1 MKYLKLF
8 ETFIP
13 DINDDSAMMALEEI
27 KKLRTEETPLS
38 NKDGVIENNN
48 NTIIIGNVK
57 LRISTLDGYLLI
69 DSLIS
74 KVKFKGYAG
83 AVMQKICTI
92 ADKYSAYILLTTSP
106 IGKDGL
112 TYNQLI
118 VWYSKFGFK
127 EIGNSE
133 MLRTPKTI

>member
-13 DINDDSAMMALEEI
+13 DINNDSATLALEEI
-27 KKLRTEETPLS
+27 KKLRTEETTFL
-38 NKDGVIENNN
+38 NKDGVVENND
-48 NTIIIGNVK
+48 NTIIIGDVK
-57 LRISTLDGYLLI
+57 LRISILNGYLLL

-74 KVKFKGYAG
+74 KIKFKGYAG
-83 AVMQKICTI
+83 AAMQKICDI
-92 ADKYSAYILLTTSP
+92 ADKHSAYILLTASP

-133 MLRTPKTI
+133 MLRKPKTI